1 MSVSGQ
7 NLIDNYAFMK
17 GRFSFV
23 ERNLG
28 VAECFGDCSGMRQQ
42 VDLER
47 KIKIKFSFILN
58 WILRL
63 FLGKKINL

>member
-7 NLIDNYAFMK
+7 NLIDSYAFMK

-28 VAECFGDCSGMRQQ
+28 VAERFGDFSNEAASGF
-42 VDLER
+42 R
-47 KIKIKFSFILN
+47 KIKIFLHFELD
-58 WILRL
+58 LET
-63 FLGKKINL
+63 FLG